1 MVPSFCSA
9 IWLHFVPVA
18 VQTNNLRRLL
28 HTVEALSELGP
39 ALTAEREFSDTSRL
53 MLSAVMEAAGAREGA
68 LFLFSDKPAVLTSAT
83 AMGFA
88 LMPDPAFIPLL
99 PKHVHALTAARG
111 PIVLNSSTYSVF
123 LSSNG
128 NVAPELFKCLA
139 PLKAG
144 GRLAGVIGL
153 GRRPGD
159 ALYEDSELD
168 ALELLCSYV
177 ALAVQ
182 NYALTQT
189 IAQRVSEN
197 LRLMASLHGFYDNA
211 LEAFATAI
219 DVKHVNIH
227 GHSLR
232 VGRYAAAIGDAM
244 GMDPTEVAAL
254 RSAGYLHDI
263 GKVAVD
269 RRLFG
274 KTGALDPDEFRE
286 MADHT
291 TVGHQIVS
299 SVQFPWP
306 KIPEA
311 VRWHHERSDGS
322 GYPDHLAESDLPIQV
337 RIIGVADSFDAM
349 TSPRPYRAPMTV
361 GNALSDLVRMAPEKL
376 DPNVVQALLIQVRRE
391 AVGSSRVPLLDSA
404 PVNIAATDIDHLA
417 ATLQYKVSRGKAY
430 LT

>member
-1 MVPSFCSA
+1 VE
-9 IWLHFVPVA
+9 
-18 VQTNNLRRLL
+18 TNNFRRLL
-28 HTVEALSELGP
+28 RTVEALSELGP
-39 ALTAEREFSDTSRL
+39 ELTAERDFTETSRR

-68 LFLFSDKPAVLTSAT
+68 LFVFNDKPTMLTSVASE
-83 AMGFA
+83 GFA
-88 LMPDPAFIPLL
+88 LIPEPAFIPLL
-99 PKHVHALTAARG
+99 PKHAHALTAARG

-128 NVAPELFKCLA
+128 NVATELFKCLA
-139 PLKAG
+139 PLKSVG
-144 GRLAGVIGL
+144 KLAGVIAL

-159 ALYEDSELD
+159 APYLEAELD
-168 ALELLCSYV
+168 AMDLLCSYIG
-177 ALAVQ
+177 LAVH
-182 NYALTQT
+182 NHALTQT
-189 IAQRVSEN
+189 LAQRVTEN
-197 LRLMASLHGFYDNA
+197 LKLMASLHGFYDTA

-232 VGRYAAAIGDAM
+232 VGRYAAATGEAM
-244 GMDPTEVAAL
+244 GMDASEVAAL

-274 KTGALDPDEFRE
+274 KPGALNPEEFQE

-291 TVGHQIVS
+291 VVGHQIVS

-306 KIPEA
+306 KIHEV

-322 GYPDHLAESDLPIQV
+322 GYPDGLATDDLPMPV
-337 RIIGVADSFDAM
+337 RIMALADTFDAM
-349 TSPRPYRAPMTV
+349 TSTRPYRESLSL
-361 GNALSDLVRMAPEKL
+361 GNALSDLVRMTPLKY
-376 DPNVVQALLIQVRRE
+376 DPNVVQAFLIQVRRD
-391 AVGSSRVPLLDSA
+391 AVGSNRVPLLADHM
-404 PVNIAATDIDHLA
+404 PVSISPTDIDQLA
-417 ATLQYKVSRGKAY
+417 ATLQHKMSRGKLY

>member
-1 MVPSFCSA
+1 
-9 IWLHFVPVA
+9 
-18 VQTNNLRRLL
+18 
-28 HTVEALSELGP
+28 GP
-39 ALTAEREFSDTSRL
+39 ALTAEREFSETSRL
-53 MLSAVMEAAGAREGA
+53 MLSAVMEAAGAREGV
-68 LFLFSDKPAVLTSAT
+68 LFLFSDKPDMLTSAS
-83 AMGFA
+83 ALGFT

-99 PKHVHALTAARG
+99 PKHVHALVAARG
-111 PIVLNSSTYSVF
+111 PIVLNPSTYSVF

-144 GRLAGVIGL
+144 GRLAGVIAL

-159 ALYEDSELD
+159 SLYEDNELD

-182 NYALTQT
+182 NHALTQT

-197 LRLMASLHGFYDNA
+197 LKLMASLHGFYDNA
-211 LEAFATAI
+211 LEAFAAAI

-244 GMDPTEVAAL
+244 GMDTNEVAAL

-269 RRLFG
+269 KRLFG
-274 KTGALDPDEFRE
+274 KPSSLDPEEFQE

-291 TVGHQIVS
+291 TVGHQIVTG
-299 SVQFPWP
+299 VQFPWP
-306 KIPEA
+306 RIPEI
-311 VRWHHERSDGS
+311 VRWHHERADGS
-322 GYPDHLAESDLPIQV
+322 GYPDGLLNEDVAMQV
-337 RIIGVADSFDAM
+337 RIIGLADTFDAM
-349 TSPRPYRAPMTV
+349 TSPRPYREPISLGATLNEIVRITPQKFDPNAVHALLVQIRRDAV
-361 GNALSDLVRMAPEKL
+361 GNNQIPF
-376 DPNVVQALLIQVRRE
+376 
-391 AVGSSRVPLLDSA
+391 
-404 PVNIAATDIDHLA
+404 
-417 ATLQYKVSRGKAY
+417 
-430 LT
+430 

>member
-1 MVPSFCSA
+1 MA
-9 IWLHFVPVA
+9 I
-18 VQTNNLRRLL
+18 QTNNLRRLL

-39 ALTAEREFSDTSRL
+39 ALTAEREFSETSRM
-53 MLSAVMEAAGAREGA
+53 MLSAVMETAGAREGV
-68 LFLFSDKPAVLTSAT
+68 LFLFNDKPAVLTSAT
-83 AMGFA
+83 ALGFA
-88 LMPDPAFIPLL
+88 LMPDPAFVPLL
-99 PKHVHALTAARG
+99 PKHVHALTATRG
-111 PIVLNSSTYSVF
+111 PIVLNSSTYPVF

-144 GRLAGVIGL
+144 GRLAGVIAL

-182 NYALTQT
+182 NHALTQT

-244 GMDPTEVAAL
+244 GMDPTDVAAL

-274 KTGALDPDEFRE
+274 KAGALDPEEFRE

-306 KIPEA
+306 KIPES

-322 GYPDHLAESDLPIQV
+322 GYPDHIGESELPMQV
-337 RIIGVADSFDAM
+337 RIIGLADSFDAM
-349 TSPRPYRAPMTV
+349 LSARPYRAPMTV
-361 GNALSDLVRMAPEKL
+361 GNALSDLVRLAPEKF

-391 AVGSSRVPLLDSA
+391 AVGSSRVPLLEST

-417 ATLQYKVSRGKAY
+417 ATLRYKVTRGKEY
-430 LT
+430 FT